1 MDSLPDPGNTFV
13 NGAVKYAVK
22 KSCTAVM
29 GRTITGVSEAD
40 KDVVVN
46 QICDVVNYT
55 TDAILKAKDG
65 KLPVG
70 ST

>member
-29 GRTITGVSEAD
+29 GRTITGASEAD
-40 KDVVVN
+40 KDVW
-46 QICDVVNYT
+46 
-55 TDAILKAKDG
+55 
-65 KLPVG
+65 
-70 ST
+70 